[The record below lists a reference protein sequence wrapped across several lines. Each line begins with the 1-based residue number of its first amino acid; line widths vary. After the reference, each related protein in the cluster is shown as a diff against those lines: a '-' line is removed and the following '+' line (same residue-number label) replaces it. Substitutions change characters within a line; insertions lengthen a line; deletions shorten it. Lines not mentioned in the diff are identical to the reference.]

1 MSDRTLR
8 IPGSRRAFAW
18 TSVACIAISLLLMI
32 GVSAAGPSI
41 VVPGMHHTSGAPPW
55 WGSLHLP
62 GGVLFFMWGAAVAGA
77 IGVAAGLMAV
87 ARGWR
92 PRIRM
97 LLVSSF
103 IAVAAFAV
111 LPPAG
116 STDAQ
121 SYAIDGSMVVLH
133 HSPYVNT
140 PAQMARQGDRFAVNS
155 PKTWRN
161 AKSDY
166 GPLATAE
173 EWLSAE
179 LGGWS
184 LAQVTFWLKL
194 WVALAFVAV
203 TLLLDRVLRSDPAMR
218 LRAHLLWS
226 LNPLV
231 LWEIV
236 AAGHI
241 DGLAIAFGLG
251 GLLMMRFPRPDV
263 RPSLLR
269 CAGAGALIGLAADV
283 KSPFL
288 LFGLG
293 AAWAARKFPAA
304 LAALG
309 AGAAVVL
316 VPSYAAFGKPAV
328 GVLFDRSDQVTW
340 DNLYQVF
347 YRPLGLSRFGAN
359 NVPAHLSTIATVAF
373 IVIALLAFIR
383 MPDRVP
389 GLPAVTP
396 ALALSIGWI
405 FLWPFQRPWYDVMII
420 ALLALYPR
428 SWLDWVVLARLCFGA
443 ITYMES
449 ASVSTHTLLQDIQLF
464 QGEWITS
471 SVRLLAVIALVY
483 MCVTRRWGFSPET
496 ETSPPV
502 GEPLLQPQS

>member
-1 MSDRTLR
+1 
-8 IPGSRRAFAW
+8 
-18 TSVACIAISLLLMI
+18 MI

-41 VVPGMHHTSGAPPW
+41 VVPGMARTSGGPPW

-62 GGVLFFMWGAAVAGA
+62 HGVLFVMWGTAILAAL
-77 IGVAAGLMAV
+77 GVAAGLIAV
-87 ARGWR
+87 ARGAR
-92 PRIRM
+92 PPIKAV
-97 LLVSSF
+97 LAASF

-121 SYAIDGSMVVLH
+121 SYALDGSMVVLN
-133 HSPYVNT
+133 HSPYVDT
-140 PAQMARQGDRFAVNS
+140 PAQMVRYGDRFAVNS
-155 PKTWRN
+155 PKTWLQS
-161 AKSDY
+161 KSDY

-173 EWLSAE
+173 EWVSAE

-194 WVALAFVAV
+194 WVELAFVAV

-226 LNPLV
+226 VNPLV

-241 DGLAIAFGLG
+241 DGLAVAFGLG
-251 GLLMMRFPRPDV
+251 GLLLMRFPRPDT

-269 CAGAGALIGLAADV
+269 CAGAGALIGLAADI

-293 AAWAARKFPAA
+293 AAWAARKSPAA
-304 LAALG
+304 LASLA
-309 AGAAVVL
+309 AGAVVVL
-316 VPSYAAFGKPAV
+316 VPSYAAFGSPAI

-340 DNLYQVF
+340 DNLYQVI
-347 YRPLGLSRFGAN
+347 YRPLGFSKFGAN
-359 NVPAHLSTIATVAF
+359 NIPAHLSTIALVLFVA
-373 IVIALLAFIR
+373 VALLAFVR

-396 ALALSIGWI
+396 SLALTMGWV

-428 SWLDWVVLARLCFGA
+428 SWLDWVVLVRLCFGA

-449 ASVSTHTLLQDIQLF
+449 ASEPTHTLLQHIQLF

-471 SVRLLAVIALVY
+471 SVRLLSVIALIY
-483 MCVTRRWGFSPET
+483 MCVSGRWGFSPDT
-496 ETSPPV
+496 ESRNMNQ
-502 GEPLLQPQS
+502 PLLQPQS